1 MNLNRIKLFALGFR
15 FVFVL
20 IALALVYFIFTTS
33 PHVKFPLLL
42 HKLSMVTVAA
52 IVAYFLDYI
61 LFPNFRPGD
70 LAKELDE
77 EHHTS
82 DGKHQLV
89 GMCNIRRAIIIVGIV
104 IGVSQGV

>member
-1 MNLNRIKLFALGFR
+1 MSLKQINVFALGFR
-15 FVFVL
+15 LVFVA
-20 IALALVYFIFTTS
+20 IAVALVYFIFTTS

-70 LAKELDE
+70 LAKELE
-77 EHHTS
+77 KEHHTS
-82 DGKHQLV
+82 DGKFHLV
-89 GMCNIRRAIIIVGIV
+89 GMCNIRRAIIIIGVI